1 MEKTDIADIDLIW
14 ENFTKYRDSESKEK
28 LITYYAHLV
37 KYVAGRLNIHIGQH
51 VEYED
56 MISYGIFGLIDAVD
70 KFDFSK
76 GAKFETYASL
86 RIRGSIIDSIRKL
99 DWVPRTLRQKNKQLE
114 HSYAELEA
122 EYGREP
128 TENELAVKLSLPLK
142 EVQDLIKKSSI
153 ASLISLD
160 DYLEQNYETTF
171 ASSAMRDDLDSPE
184 RQFEIKETKR
194 MLADAIGKMSEKEQR
209 VVTLYYYEDL
219 TLKEI
224 SVIMGVSESR
234 VSQIH
239 SKALMKLKTKLGRN
253 KALLFD

>member
-1 MEKTDIADIDLIW
+1 MEKPEIDIDAVW
-14 ENFTKYRDSESKEK
+14 ENFDKGRDADSKEK
-28 LITYYAHLV
+28 LIMYYSYLV
-37 KYVAGRLNIHIGQH
+37 KYVAGRLSVHIGQH
-51 VEYED
+51 VEYDD
-56 MISYGIFGLIDAVD
+56 MLSYGIFGLIDAVD
-70 KFDFSK
+70 KFNLAK

-114 HSYAELEA
+114 GAYAELESVL
-122 EYGREP
+122 GREP
-128 TENELAVKLSLPLK
+128 TEAEISEKLQIPIK

-153 ASLISLD
+153 VSLISLD
-160 DYLEQNYETTF
+160 DYLDQNYETAF
-171 ASSAMRDDLDSPE
+171 AGVNSVRDDENGPE
-184 RQFEIKETKR
+184 RMFEIKETKR
-194 MLADAIGKMSEKEQR
+194 LLAEAIDKMSEKEKR

-239 SKALMKLKTKLGRN
+239 SKALLKLRAKLGKN
-253 KALLFD
+253 KALLFG